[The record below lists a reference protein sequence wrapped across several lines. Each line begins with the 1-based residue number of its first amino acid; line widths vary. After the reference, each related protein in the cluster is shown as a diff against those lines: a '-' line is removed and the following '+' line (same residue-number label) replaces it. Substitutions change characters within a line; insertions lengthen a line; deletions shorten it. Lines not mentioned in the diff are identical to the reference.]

1 MAIVFAHTGTLNN
14 SGTIAGGK
22 GGANGGGGNGGD
34 GVNFENLSASLSSI
48 VVNSGTIRGGD
59 GGAPGPSNS
68 FATTT
73 GGIGIIGQGLTIT
86 NTGTI
91 AGGVGSDGTR
101 NAAIALFGGV
111 NAIGPGGTITGGLE
125 LDTGSLTPALA
136 GSPVGPAVNVNG
148 TVFLAT
154 GSIYIVRVNGS
165 ANDSITA
172 TDKVTVAG
180 ATVSATVSGAALGRH
195 TILTGA
201 SIDGSFA
208 SLSAQNSS
216 PFLKETLAYDA
227 MHVYLDV
234 TGNTASGAIDFTTVA
249 QTINQKN
256 VALALNSGGSAN
268 GFTGPLITALA
279 GLNAAQARAAFT
291 SLDGEVATGAERAAF
306 RFGDQFLNLMLN
318 PFVDGRFDSTG
329 GGSSSGFASEQQAEL
344 PPEMAEAYASVF
356 KAPQPANFEQRW
368 SLWNAG
374 FGGSGK
380 TSGDPLVTGSNDVRV
395 STYGFAGGMDYRFSP
410 FVTVGL
416 AAAGGGTNWGLSN
429 GLGTGRSEAA
439 QVGAYAKA
447 RIGAGYIAESIAFAS
462 HWFSTNRT
470 ALGDNLRASFTG
482 ESLSARIEGGYRFA
496 VMPNFGFTP
505 YAAAQAQAFRSGAY
519 AETDTNNLGAGLSYA
534 AKTATDIRT
543 ELGARFDNP
552 TLLNGTPL
560 IIRTR
565 FAWAHDFVDTPSL
578 SASFQTLPLSNFTV
592 YGAAIPH
599 DSGLASI
606 GVDWYLNQDWKLL
619 AKFDGEFA
627 KSSDLYAGTVALR
640 YSW

>member
-1 MAIVFAHTGTLNN
+1 
-14 SGTIAGGK
+14 
-22 GGANGGGGNGGD
+22 
-34 GVNFENLSASLSSI
+34 
-48 VVNSGTIRGGD
+48 
-59 GGAPGPSNS
+59 
-68 FATTT
+68 
-73 GGIGIIGQGLTIT
+73 
-86 NTGTI
+86 
-91 AGGVGSDGTR
+91 
-101 NAAIALFGGV
+101 
-111 NAIGPGGTITGGLE
+111 
-125 LDTGSLTPALA
+125 
-136 GSPVGPAVNVNG
+136 
-148 TVFLAT
+148 
-154 GSIYIVRVNGS
+154 
-165 ANDSITA
+165 
-172 TDKVTVAG
+172 
-180 ATVSATVSGAALGRH
+180 
-195 TILTGA
+195 
-201 SIDGSFA
+201 
-208 SLSAQNSS
+208 
-216 PFLKETLAYDA
+216 
-227 MHVYLDV
+227 
-234 TGNTASGAIDFTTVA
+234 
-249 QTINQKN
+249 
-256 VALALNSGGSAN
+256 
-268 GFTGPLITALA
+268 
-279 GLNAAQARAAFT
+279 
-291 SLDGEVATGAERAAF
+291 
-306 RFGDQFLNLMLN
+306 
-318 PFVDGRFDSTG
+318 
-329 GGSSSGFASEQQAEL
+329 
-344 PPEMAEAYASVF
+344 
-356 KAPQPANFEQRW
+356 
-368 SLWNAG
+368 
-374 FGGSGK
+374 
-380 TSGDPLVTGSNDVRV
+380 
-395 STYGFAGGMDYRFSP
+395 
-410 FVTVGL
+410 
-416 AAAGGGTNWGLSN
+416 LSN

-462 HWFSTNRT
+462 HWLSTNRT

-578 SASFQTLPLSNFTV
+578 GASFQTLPLSNFTV